1 MVEERRGIVKFCN
14 AAKGYGYGFVVPDDG
29 GLDVFLH
36 GSVLN
41 RAGLGVPE
49 PGQRVSV
56 MVAQG
61 ARGPQ
66 AADIALL

>member
-1 MVEERRGIVKFCN
+1 MVEERRGIVKFYD
-14 AAKGYGYGFVVPDDG
+14 AVKGYGFVVPYDG
-29 GLDVFLH
+29 GPDVFLH

-56 MVAQG
+56 MVTQG

-66 AADIALL
+66 ATDIALL